1 MINNEMFG
9 LAAGFYE
16 TYLAPPEMTILIV
29 GCESSGKTAL
39 LERFKCSK
47 FSNSRPHQSS
57 NSSNGKKLTSGAN
70 AGGNEESNSSEV
82 TGVVVDHGETSKM
95 LPLHKIRPTIG
106 LNIGKAS
113 AYGCKCIFW
122 DVGGQEKM
130 RPLWERY
137 YNDAHALI
145 FVVDSTKCRYMCGE
159 KEIDKET
166 KANMS
171 EMRSVFE
178 SVWKNETLS
187 RREVPVMIF
196 AGKRDAELEDE
207 DELLLDPIEIEKLFC
222 TWQETDAV
230 PHDRCNEGKEFSIT
244 PNKRSLKLFGGSA
257 KTGEGVHE
265 ALKWL
270 VDDLKDRFTNSR
282 QHSL

>member
-1 MINNEMFG
+1 MG
-9 LAAGFYE
+9 
-16 TYLAPPEMTILIV
+16 
-29 GCESSGKTAL
+29 
-39 LERFKCSK
+39 
-47 FSNSRPHQSS
+47 
-57 NSSNGKKLTSGAN
+57 
-70 AGGNEESNSSEV
+70 
-82 TGVVVDHGETSKM
+82 
-95 LPLHKIRPTIG
+95 
-106 LNIGKAS
+106 
-113 AYGCKCIFW
+113 